1 MKNKFLYIKQVNKIG
16 YLDDSL
22 SFEDSLWYITNEY
35 DEYIKKIN
43 ETKLEDFIAFFISLF
58 ELNMPNANRL
68 LSSFSDEV
76 KENKNKLITQNNIS
90 REDISS
96 ISVEFMDKIDL
107 NSIKFIEI
115 IFKEDLSNIFQK
127 LDVEKLLR
135 NNLLKKIKYDASK
148 KQIVFQ
154 CQFSFQ
160 VKEIQK
166 IV

>member
-1 MKNKFLYIKQVNKIG
+1 
-16 YLDDSL
+16 
-22 SFEDSLWYITNEY
+22 
-35 DEYIKKIN
+35 
-43 ETKLEDFIAFFISLF
+43 
-58 ELNMPNANRL
+58 MPNANRL

-154 CQFSFQ
+154 F
-160 VKEIQK
+160 
-166 IV
+166 

>member
-107 NSIKFIEI
+107 NSIKFIFIQYFSKIRCRKI
-115 IFKEDLSNIFQK
+115 I
-127 LDVEKLLR
+127 
-135 NNLLKKIKYDASK
+135 KK
-148 KQIVFQ
+148 
-154 CQFSFQ
+154 
-160 VKEIQK
+160 
-166 IV
+166 

>member
-1 MKNKFLYIKQVNKIG
+1 MKNKFLYIKQVNKLG

-154 CQFSFQ
+154 F
-160 VKEIQK
+160 
-166 IV
+166 

>member
-154 CQFSFQ
+154 C
-160 VKEIQK
+160 
-166 IV
+166 